1 LRLSEV
7 SNSIWL
13 FLILVLI
20 GVIIWGWA
28 FDFAR

>member
-7 SNSIWL
+7 SNWIWL
-13 FLILVLI
+13 LLILGLI
-20 GVIIWGWA
+20 GVIVWGWA